1 MKRATRLGALVA
13 TTWILSA
20 SIASAQPGPQP
31 EAGPPGWV
39 RSQTSRAGLEVDFWP
54 SHLSI
59 QFFDTSLDITNLAWS
74 FTPVAQIGVTD
85 HIFLTAELPLYLTH
99 TSASATG
106 TGGTQV
112 KINGESSDTD
122 TSFTA
127 GNPTPGAYYADMI
140 NPDIGFFAGGSVSIP
155 VHFEPSANSRAALA
169 AGAAR
174 ALYDSH
180 RFVADY
186 LPIRPRGG
194 AEVRL
199 IPHLT
204 YRGDIATPFFVP
216 LGGEDVEF
224 IIEQGNEVEY
234 LTDMGLGGGA
244 RLQLVFPLTTNDKIQ
259 TATELF
265 GVYEAPEKSGAFVRV
280 GFLLA
285 LDKQLGFGFDQGK
298 VASLR
303 LSGGYKF

>member
-1 MKRATRLGALVA
+1 M
-13 TTWILSA
+13 LSLFFGNA
-20 SIASAQPGPQP
+20 S
-31 EAGPPGWV
+31 
-39 RSQTSRAGLEVDFWP
+39 SQS
-54 SHLSI
+54 
-59 QFFDTSLDITNLAWS
+59 
-74 FTPVAQIGVTD
+74 
-85 HIFLTAELPLYLTH
+85 
-99 TSASATG
+99 
-106 TGGTQV
+106 
-112 KINGESSDTD
+112 
-122 TSFTA
+122 
-127 GNPTPGAYYADMI
+127 
-140 NPDIGFFAGGSVSIP
+140 
-155 VHFEPSANSRAALA
+155 
-169 AGAAR
+169 
-174 ALYDSH
+174 
-180 RFVADY
+180 
-186 LPIRPRGG
+186 
-194 AEVRL
+194 
-199 IPHLT
+199 
-204 YRGDIATPFFVP
+204 TPFFVP